1 MRYSRVLQNTL
12 LCAVAG
18 LLCAMN
24 LGAQQSQNP
33 PAADPPADTAQQTS
47 QEPQAAPP
55 PASAIP
61 LEKVLTNFVEAGGS
75 YRQLT
80 NGFGDWSGGYARAV
94 YATGKNTWNGEINGQ
109 HEFGDGGV
117 YMAAGDTY
125 DFNPTW
131 YASLTL
137 GSSVGGFF
145 WPRFR
150 ADAFLNRKLLV
161 RKQLIATL
169 GYGYYAAKD
178 VHRDQSVFVGTTY
191 YFTKPWIFEDGVRF
205 NVSNPGAVFSPS
217 GFAALT
223 QGTNKHHYIT
233 VNAEFGEEAYQL
245 VGPTT
250 VLSRF
255 NSQSLTITWRQWTG
269 KNWGFNLIADY
280 YHSPYYERGGGSFG
294 FFKEF

>member
-24 LGAQQSQNP
+24 LRAQQSQNP

-125 DFNPTW
+125 DFNSAW
-131 YASLTL
+131 YASVTL

-150 ADAFLNRKLLV
+150 ADAFLNRKLLA

-169 GYGYYAAKD
+169 GYGYYGAKD

-217 GFAALT
+217 GFVALT